1 MLGTAPLAITE
12 GGGTL
17 PLTVPSTAAGV
28 SGRSVEDVVSWTACS
43 TGLEEGFQVG
53 LWTPSGRRRGI
64 TTTRWKGELV
74 DC

>member
-28 SGRSVEDVVSWTACS
+28 SGRSVEDVVVSWTACS

-53 LWTPSGRRRGI
+53 LWTPSGEE
-64 TTTRWKGELV
+64 K
-74 DC
+74 